1 MDSGSWWWIGRP
13 GVLRFMGSQ
22 RVGHDWTTELNWTNL
37 HMWFFLHSLLLLL
50 WYLPLLQPDSHQ
62 MSHFHASGSPCW
74 PLRVSISYEAHWR
87 RSSIGH
93 DCCLTHNLD
102 PGKWRLL
109 TASPVLQMNVLLT
122 LSTVG
127 AIFKA
132 VALRE
137 QYVETIW
144 MVGILDWISLW
155 PLYELLRLRQAGAK
169 IFSSCNCTKQASLI
183 SITVK

>member
-74 PLRVSISYEAHWR
+74 HLRVSVSYEAHWR

-144 MVGILDWISLW
+144 
-155 PLYELLRLRQAGAK
+155 
-169 IFSSCNCTKQASLI
+169 
-183 SITVK
+183 TVYLTESHYGLFMNF